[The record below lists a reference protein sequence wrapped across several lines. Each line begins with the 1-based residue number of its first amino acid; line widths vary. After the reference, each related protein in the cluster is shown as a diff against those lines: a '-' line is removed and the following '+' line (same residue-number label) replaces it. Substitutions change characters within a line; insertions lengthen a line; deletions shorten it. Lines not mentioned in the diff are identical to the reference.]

1 MSTIVAIK
9 SRQWVLAF
17 HQPFGPYVR
26 EMPQHLEGF
35 AHRGG
40 GWGNCR
46 PSEIFLIHQV
56 DRVMPK
62 TYTSTANTS
71 RFVQD
76 EDRLNRITVVAA
88 GPSKESMIA
97 LRDKLYA
104 IGIKT
109 DDAIEAEMYRRI
121 EKFAA
126 NKRAAAERKIH
137 RLLPHHFKSP
147 RSEGGAA

>member
-1 MSTIVAIK
+1 MSTVDIK
-9 SRQWVLAF
+9 PGQWVLAF

-40 GWGNCR
+40 GWDNCR

-62 TYTSTANTS
+62 TYTSTANDS
-71 RFVQD
+71 RFVKD
-76 EDRLNRITVVAA
+76 EDRLNRITVIAA

-104 IGIKT
+104 IGVET

-126 NKRAAAERKIH
+126 KKRGAAERKIH
-137 RLLPHHFKSP
+137 RLLPHHFNPP
-147 RSEGGAA
+147 RAEGGAE